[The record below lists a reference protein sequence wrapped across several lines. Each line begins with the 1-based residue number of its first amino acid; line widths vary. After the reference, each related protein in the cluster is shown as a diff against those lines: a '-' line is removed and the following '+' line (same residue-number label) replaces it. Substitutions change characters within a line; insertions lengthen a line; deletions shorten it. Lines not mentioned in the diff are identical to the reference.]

1 MPVDERIDV
10 GGCGGDAV
18 GKEGEAVQ
26 DYHRCYKSEYL
37 LMRWLM
43 LVDVVTIL
51 WMKMGRRFRIITT
64 VTNQNT
70 C

>member
-1 MPVDERIDV
+1 MSVDERIDV

-26 DYHRCYKSEYL
+26 DYHHCSEYM